1 MSYAK
6 QHELGLAGLAL
17 LRNRLVGDEK
27 TTQEVLDEIHRF
39 TEILKN
45 VPLST
50 SKVKVYSVRTG
61 YKAWAATY
69 DNIPNL
75 LIEVEEPVVKSL
87 LRKFSPGRVLDAAC
101 GTGRYS
107 EFLHSLGHTVIGLD
121 LSPEMLSQAQK
132 TRNKQIKFVQGKLT
146 AIPLENS
153 TVDLVICALALTHL
167 LNINKALSE
176 LSRVVRP
183 GGHIVI
189 SDIHPWLVALGG
201 QAEFHDKAGKRGYIR
216 NYIHWHSTYLEALNR
231 IGLKVLECLEPTMG
245 QEHLKLAQTGFDL
258 SVKTVRV
265 ALLGLPIVLVW
276 VLEKS

>member
-1 MSYAK
+1 MSYMK

-27 TTQEVLDEIHRF
+27 TTREVLDEIHRL
-39 TEILKN
+39 TETPKN
-45 VPLST
+45 ALSST
-50 SKVKVYSVRTG
+50 SKVKVYSVSAG

-87 LRKFSPGRVLDAAC
+87 LRKFSPGRALDAAC

-107 EFLHSLGHTVIGLD
+107 EFLHTLGHEVTGVD
-121 LSPEMLSQAQK
+121 FSPAMLRHAK
-132 TRNKQIKFVQGKLT
+132 TRNRKIKFIKSDLR
-146 AIPLENS
+146 ALPLNNDNF
-153 TVDLVICALALTHL
+153 DLVICALVLTHFSD
-167 LNINKALSE
+167 INQILTE
-176 LSRVVRP
+176 LFRVVRS
-183 GGHIVI
+183 GGHIII
-189 SDIHPWLVALGG
+189 SDIHPWLVVLGG

-216 NYIHWHSTYLEALNR
+216 NYIHWHNIYLQAFNQ

-258 SVKTVRV
+258 SAKTVRT
-265 ALLGLPIVLVW
+265 ALLGLPITLVW

>member
-1 MSYAK
+1 MSCMK

-27 TTQEVLDEIHRF
+27 TTREVLNEIDRL
-39 TEILKN
+39 TKKPKN
-45 VPLST
+45 TSSST
-50 SKVKVYSVRTG
+50 SKVKAYSVIAG
-61 YKAWAATY
+61 YEAWAATY

-75 LIEVEEPVVKSL
+75 LIKIEEPVVKSL
-87 LRKFSPGRVLDAAC
+87 LRRFSPGRALDAAC

-107 EFLHSLGHTVIGLD
+107 KFLHTLGHEVTGVD
-121 LSPEMLSQAQK
+121 LSPAMLRHAK
-132 TRNKQIKFVQGKLT
+132 TRNRKIKFIKSDLR
-146 AIPLENS
+146 ALPLNNDNF
-153 TVDLVICALALTHL
+153 DLVICALVLTHFSD
-167 LNINKALSE
+167 INQILTE
-176 LSRVVRP
+176 LFRVVRS
-183 GGHIVI
+183 GGHIII

-216 NYIHWHSTYLEALNR
+216 NYIHWYNIYLQAFNQ

-258 SVKTVRV
+258 SAKTVRA
-265 ALLGLPIVLVW
+265 ALLGLPITLVW